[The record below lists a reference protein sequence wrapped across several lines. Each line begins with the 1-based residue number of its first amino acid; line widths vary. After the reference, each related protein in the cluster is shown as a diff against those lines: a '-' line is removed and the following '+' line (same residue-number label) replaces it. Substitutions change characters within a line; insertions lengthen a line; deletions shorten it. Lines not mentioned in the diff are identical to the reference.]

1 MGQVNYAYGA
11 VEERQLRT
19 DNVVEERI
27 ASSYNPQS
35 RDALLPTEV
44 LVECRD
50 TFIERTN
57 SALLHPLKIPQA
69 KAQVTK
75 HTSQGFVWYQRRPYL
90 IQNLDQKGQNHACS
104 YR

>member
-1 MGQVNYAYGA
+1 MDVMKQRRIRYLEMRGRKAVGQVNYAYGA

-50 TFIERTN
+50 TFIERTKF
-57 SALLHPLKIPQA
+57 SFSSSP
-69 KAQVTK
+69 
-75 HTSQGFVWYQRRPYL
+75 
-90 IQNLDQKGQNHACS
+90 
-104 YR
+104 